1 MAVHAVALA
10 ESLEAKGI
18 VVITRHGLTADFV
31 TSARPRKVPIFAFT
45 NQEKTLR
52 KLALNRAVSPY
63 RIPFS
68 ADSEK
73 MLARAFKM
81 LANEAHMERN
91 SKLVVVSDV
100 LVNQPTEAI
109 QVRTL
114 A

>member
-1 MAVHAVALA
+1 M
-10 ESLEAKGI
+10 
-18 VVITRHGLTADFV
+18 ITRHGLTADFV
-31 TSARPRKVPIFAFT
+31 TSARPHRVPIFAFT

-73 MLARAFKM
+73 MLARAFKL
-81 LANEAHMERN
+81 LANEAQMEVN